1 MECGTI
7 GTMLYKPILD
17 RKAWTVADII
27 PSQHEL
33 SRPINDGYSQKES
46 QPVDY
51 VPVAFQILNILGQT
65 SQKSGPM
72 IPKIDPMFNNFLVL

>member
-33 SRPINDGYSQKES
+33 SRPINDGYRQQES

-51 VPVAFQILNILGQT
+51 VPVAFQ
-65 SQKSGPM
+65 
-72 IPKIDPMFNNFLVL
+72 NFEYFGSAVPEKRAYDTQD